1 MFEVRCDADKQRL
14 DIVADQALSPEE
26 FQTIISAI
34 KSQACHLSPGFVVAV
49 DFRGMWV
56 EDPFLN
62 ERFKLLQEALLECGA
77 RKIGTLLDNPAVR
90 LRLSQQGQFTRS
102 NEITRR
108 FHDQKEWETFLA
120 SS

>member
-1 MFEVRCDADKQRL
+1 MFEVRSDSDKQRL
-14 DIVADQALSPEE
+14 DIVADQALSPED
-26 FQTIISAI
+26 FQAIISAI
-34 KSQACHLSPGFVVAV
+34 KSNAGELCPGFLAAV

-62 ERFKLLQEALLECGA
+62 ERFKLLQEALLDCGA

-90 LRLSQQGQFTRS
+90 LRLSQQGMKTRS

-108 FHDQKEWETFLA
+108 FYDLDEWKNFL
-120 SS
+120 SQP

>member
-1 MFEVRCDADKQRL
+1 MFEVKCDSDKQRL
-14 DIVADQALSPEE
+14 DIVADQALSPED
-26 FQTIISAI
+26 FQTIIAAI
-34 KSQACHLSPGFVVAV
+34 KSHACALSPGFVVAV

-56 EDPFLN
+56 DDPFLN

-90 LRLSQQGQFTRS
+90 MRLSQQGQRTRS

-108 FHDQKEWETFLA
+108 FHDPREWEEFLA
-120 SS
+120 RP

>member
-1 MFEVRCDADKQRL
+1 MFEVRCDSDKQRL
-14 DIVADQALSPEE
+14 DIVADQALSAEE

-34 KSQACHLSPGFVVAV
+34 KSHACKLSAGFVVAV

-62 ERFKLLQEALLECGA
+62 ERFKLLQEALLDCGA

-90 LRLSQQGQFTRS
+90 LRLSQQGLKTRS

-108 FHDQKEWETFLA
+108 FYDPEEWEEFL
-120 SS
+120 SQP

>member
-1 MFEVRCDADKQRL
+1 MFDVKCDSDKQRL
-14 DIVADQALSPEE
+14 DIVADQALSAQE

-34 KSQACHLSPGFVVAV
+34 KSNACQLAPGFVVAV

-62 ERFKLLQEALLECGA
+62 ERFKLLQEALLDCGA
-77 RKIGTLLDNPAVR
+77 RKVGTLLDNPTVR
-90 LRLSQQGQFTRS
+90 MRLSQQGQKTHS

-108 FHDQKEWETFLA
+108 FYDQDEWEKFL
-120 SS
+120 SQP